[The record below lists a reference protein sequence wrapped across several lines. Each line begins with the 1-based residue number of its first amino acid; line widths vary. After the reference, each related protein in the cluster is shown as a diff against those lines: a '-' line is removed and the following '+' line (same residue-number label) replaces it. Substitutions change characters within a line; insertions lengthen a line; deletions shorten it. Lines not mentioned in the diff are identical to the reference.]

1 MLSGNK
7 SIRLTFID
15 SKNDRIVQRD
25 AIAVMWNTNHTFLQG
40 FMRSKHLRGKIIR
53 WTKKVVRAPKMLF
66 PYIASSSFI
75 KDQSLKNGAAAY
87 ARNV

>member
-25 AIAVMWNTNHTFLQG
+25 AIAVMWNTNRKYFLI
-40 FMRSKHLRGKIIR
+40 LVI
-53 WTKKVVRAPKMLF
+53 
-66 PYIASSSFI
+66 
-75 KDQSLKNGAAAY
+75 
-87 ARNV
+87 